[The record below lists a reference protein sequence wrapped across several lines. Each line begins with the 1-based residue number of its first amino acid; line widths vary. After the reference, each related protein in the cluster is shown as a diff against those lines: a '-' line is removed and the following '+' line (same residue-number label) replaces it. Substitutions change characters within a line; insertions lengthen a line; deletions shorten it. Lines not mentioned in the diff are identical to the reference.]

1 MTSFKAMTDTT
12 KGLTKVMGITSD
24 DRYISYLP
32 IAHGMERWLGMV
44 RLQLSFS
51 SFDKLLHFRLFFP
64 QTNFFNIVLFTQCA
78 VCSILHGNASLVCRG
93 SYHLCCWPQP
103 LRAHSV
109 FVGTSVSDVCIYCL
123 SLNSLSIAWMFISGP
138 SKTHIIRIIQSLDQI
153 PSGSLYKASW
163 VEDQHFAQYSH
174 Y

>member
-1 MTSFKAMTDTT
+1 MKMLGNFGPALFVIDGFCVTHIFCPVAFSFVLSRPKGVMTSFKAMTDTT

-93 SYHLCCWPQP
+93 SYHLCC
-103 LRAHSV
+103 
-109 FVGTSVSDVCIYCL
+109 
-123 SLNSLSIAWMFISGP
+123 
-138 SKTHIIRIIQSLDQI
+138 
-153 PSGSLYKASW
+153 
-163 VEDQHFAQYSH
+163 
-174 Y
+174 